1 MTLSEHLTKI
11 GLVSLIVLIIDIL
24 WLSAFLGGY
33 FGKMVLKIQGEEM
46 KLNYY
51 IAGLA
56 YLFIIIS
63 FYYFIVMKDNGNME
77 LDAFLLGLFIY
88 GIFEFTSGAIFK
100 KWEILPLFVDT
111 IWGGVLYLVTY
122 FIYKQVFPV
131 KN

>member
-56 YLFIIIS
+56 YLFIIVS